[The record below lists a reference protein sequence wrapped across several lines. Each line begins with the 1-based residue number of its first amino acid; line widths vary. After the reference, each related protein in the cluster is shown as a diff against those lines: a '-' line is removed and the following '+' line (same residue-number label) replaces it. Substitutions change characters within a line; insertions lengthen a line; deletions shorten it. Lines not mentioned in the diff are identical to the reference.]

1 MAVFSWFGYRN
12 IAYIGFLVLA
22 IVLANVP
29 SDTDPAGRGLQIA
42 FVYGLLLLI
51 SLPFFGVNAVLGVI
65 ALVKKSSAN
74 KAFHRLFAGG
84 YAHTL
89 GDKRLALFRDLRHNT
104 GQSHFAK
111 PRLCQIALAFEPPGR
126 DQRP

>member
-65 ALVKKSSAN
+65 ALVKNRPLTKPSIA
-74 KAFHRLFAGG
+74 FAGG